1 MEYKLNLNEY
11 LAKQLF
17 WYGLISLI
25 EHNLNPLNW
34 TILNNFFMIVVYVFF
49 QLYILGTCLSEIN
62 KEENGD

>member
-25 EHNLNPLNW
+25 EHNLNPFNW
-34 TILNNFFMIVVYVFF
+34 TILNNFFMIVVYIFF
-49 QLYILGTCLSEIN
+49 QLYILGTCLTEKN